1 MKSFER
7 LSCWLLIL
15 SFSSCACHRAAPP
28 QENTISG
35 TTMST
40 TYQVK
45 IARDFLAARDL
56 PVVKEKID
64 SALIA
69 VNRQMS
75 AFDPQSEISRFNAC
89 NDTLPFTV
97 SVPLHDVVQVA
108 LEVYRQS
115 SGYFDITVAPLV
127 DLWGFGKM
135 NRRSEPPGEQ
145 QIARVRKHVGSAH
158 LIIADSTHLR
168 KTIPELELDL
178 SAIAKG
184 YGVDVVA
191 ELLDSLRYKNF
202 LVEIGGEIVARG
214 LNAKNEL
221 WKIAVEQPQFASLP
235 GEQVMSI
242 LALSNVG
249 VATSGDYR
257 NYFEY
262 QGRKYSHT
270 IDPFTG
276 YPVRHDLASVTV
288 IAGNCTRA
296 DALATAVMAMG
307 PQQGLPWIEN
317 MSAVEALLI
326 VRLPDGK
333 YKEFQTAGFNKYLT
347 VKDKHE

>member
-1 MKSFER
+1 MKHFE
-7 LSCWLLIL
+7 LSSGLLLIL
-15 SFSSCACHRAAPP
+15 GLCICACHRTSSLP
-28 QENTISG
+28 ENTISG
-35 TTMST
+35 TTMGT

-45 IARDFLAARDL
+45 IVRNFLTAGDL
-56 PVVKEKID
+56 TALRQKID
-64 SALIA
+64 SVLIE

-75 AFDPQSEISRFNAC
+75 AFDPQSELSKFNAR
-89 NDTLPFTV
+89 NDTLPFAV
-97 SVPLHDVVQVA
+97 SLPLHAVVQMA
-108 LEVYRQS
+108 LEVHKQS
-115 SGYFDITVAPLV
+115 RGYFDITVAPLV
-127 DLWGFGKM
+127 DLWGFGKKD
-135 NRRSEPPGEQ
+135 RRSEPPTEQ
-145 QIARVRKHVGSAH
+145 QVTAVRKRVGSAH
-158 LIIADSTHLR
+158 LMIIDSTHLR

-191 ELLDSLRYKNF
+191 ELLDSLKYKDY

-221 WKIAVEQPQFASLP
+221 WKIAVDQPQFASSP
-235 GEQVMSI
+235 GEQVMGI

-276 YPVRHDLASVTV
+276 YPVRHELASVTV

-307 PQQGLPWIEN
+307 PEQGIPWIEN

-326 VRLPDGK
+326 LRLQDGK
-333 YKEFQTAGFNKYLT
+333 YKKFQTTGFGKYL
-347 VKDKHE
+347 VAENRHE